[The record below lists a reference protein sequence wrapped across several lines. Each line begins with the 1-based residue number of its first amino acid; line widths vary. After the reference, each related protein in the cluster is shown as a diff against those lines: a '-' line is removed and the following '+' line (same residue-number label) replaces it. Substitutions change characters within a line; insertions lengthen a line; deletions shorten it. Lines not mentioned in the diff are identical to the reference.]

1 MSNECKKWEK
11 SKIPYFLSEIMI
23 KERGAR
29 YGCEIGV
36 RVTFN
41 ALVLTKSC
49 QMSARNEGNLK
60 FVIFIWNQDLRKGCE
75 IGVRG
80 TFNALVLIKLC
91 QMSARNNG
99 NLIFVI
105 FI

>member
-1 MSNECKKWEK
+1 MILKK
-11 SKIPYFLSEIMI
+11 
-23 KERGAR
+23 
-29 YGCEIGV
+29 GCEIGV

-41 ALVLTKSC
+41 ALVLTKSS

-80 TFNALVLIKLC
+80 TFNALCGLVEQCRTPVRQTVSSSLA
-91 QMSARNNG
+91 SANV
-99 NLIFVI
+99 FVSLGKI
-105 FI
+105 LSLDCFVDLSVIR